1 MMSMAIWE
9 TSAEI
14 SGSAFL
20 YMDTKE
26 GYMLCLGADL
36 KSLLLKHV
44 LNPPNMVWNGKQM
57 LGIVRTAEVVDGS
70 ARGDDVRV

>member
-1 MMSMAIWE
+1 MAIWE

-26 GYMLCLGADL
+26 GYMPCLGADL
-36 KSLLLKHV
+36 KSSLLRHV
-44 LNPPNMVWNGKQM
+44 LKTPEYGMEWEAN
-57 LGIVRTAEVVDGS
+57 
-70 ARGDDVRV
+70 ARNCTYGRRS